1 MQNFPFKASIVILDF
16 MKAKRVSE
24 NVKSILA
31 QEVDFPIEVIVVDN
45 SVNAGNAEILSELKK
60 LPNVEVIINAEN
72 VGYVGGNNEGAKRAR
87 GEYLLIVNPDIIWR
101 EKDTL
106 KKMIDYMDQHG
117 EIGILGPKQIN
128 DTDGSVAMTVRAFP
142 KLFLQIARRTWIR
155 KLPLIKKWVAH
166 DEMQHLDYDQ
176 VQDVDWLQ
184 SSFWVIR
191 KELWDSLGGLNPDYF
206 LFMSD
211 PDLCFKV
218 WEKGFKVVYY
228 PKAVVYA
235 DGIRLSQG
243 GMKAFF
249 QKWTLR
255 QHLKDAIKYSWNHL
269 MRGNPRKKAS

>member
-1 MQNFPFKASIVILDF
+1 MQNSPLKASIVILDF

-31 QEVDFPIEVIVVDN
+31 QEVDFPIQVIVVDN

-72 VGYVGGNNEGAKRAR
+72 VGYVGGNNEGAKKAQ

-155 KLPLIKKWVAH
+155 KLPLIRRWVAY

-176 VQDVDWLQ
+176 VQEVDWLQ

-191 KELWDSLGGLNPDYF
+191 KELWDSFGGLNPDYF

-269 MRGNPRKKAS
+269 TRGNPRL